1 MRISL
6 VAVAVAAGL
15 FGAGETFPA
24 KARDPAL
31 EEFVRSSSVCGPD
44 EGNARRS
51 AFGRLISGAAAWA
64 QAPAAPADAPPL
76 ISNLGDAH
84 LDITTTSEIAQDYFD
99 QGLRMLHGFNHAEAA
114 RAFRYAQTLD
124 PGCAMCFWG
133 EAFALGPNI
142 NAPMAEADNAA
153 AYTAARKALDLSAG
167 SSPVERALIEATAV
181 RYSRDWP
188 AERAPFDLAFANA
201 MSAAASRFP
210 ENDVVQ
216 VISAEADMDTQPWDY
231 WDAGGRT
238 PKGRIGGAIE
248 KVEAVLARNPGNA
261 AAIHLYI
268 HLVEASTNPWR
279 AEDAAAKL
287 DKVAANAGHL
297 VHMPAHIYYRVGRF
311 QDSINLNIR
320 AAEVDEA
327 YIKSA
332 NASPTYQYGYY
343 THNLH
348 FVLTSAQMG
357 GDARNV
363 IRYADKLDAALP
375 MSMARDVPIA
385 QPIKAAPWFARADYA
400 DPEDVLA
407 MPAPEGG
414 VDFVT
419 ASWRYARSLA
429 HLRAGHLAES
439 RSESAEL
446 SKLSET
452 GDFAALDSTG
462 APSAQLLE
470 IYMRV
475 LEGKQ
480 LMAEKR
486 HAEAIRTLD
495 AAASIQAGVPYMEP
509 PFVYYPTGR
518 TLGAAYVAAGRHAEA
533 EQVFLGV
540 LVANPNDA
548 LAYWGIAEA
557 RKRKGDKAGERGAFA
572 LFENAWLG
580 AKKKVTLATL

>member
-1 MRISL
+1 MRVSL
-6 VAVAVAAGL
+6 GAVAVAAG
-15 FGAGETFPA
+15 FIASVYAIPQSRTDA
-24 KARDPAL
+24 AL
-31 EEFVRSSSVCGPD
+31 EDFIRSSSVCSSS
-44 EGNARRS
+44 EAQARRS
-51 AFGRLISGAAAWA
+51 AFGELISGAAAWA
-64 QAPAAPADAPPL
+64 QTPVKPADAPPL
-76 ISNLGDAH
+76 MSNLGDAH
-84 LDITTTSEIAQDYFD
+84 LDITTSSEVAQDYFD

-124 PGCAMCFWG
+124 PACAMCFWG

-142 NAPMAEADNAA
+142 NAPMAEADNTA
-153 AYTAARKALDLSAG
+153 AYSAARKALELSPGA
-167 SSPVERALIEATAV
+167 SPVELALIEAMAV

-201 MSAAASRFP
+201 MTTAAVRFP
-210 ENDVVQ
+210 ESDVIQ
-216 VISAEADMDTQPWDY
+216 VISAESDMDTQPWDY
-231 WDAGGRT
+231 WEAGGRT
-238 PKGRIGGAIE
+238 PKGRMGGAIE
-248 KVEAVLARNPGNA
+248 KIETVLARNPGNA

-279 AEDAAAKL
+279 AEEAAAKL
-287 DKVAANAGHL
+287 DKIAANAGHL

-311 QDSINLNIR
+311 RDSIELNIR

-327 YIKSA
+327 YIKAA
-332 NASPTYQYGYY
+332 NASPMYQYGYY

-357 GDARNV
+357 GDARNAV
-363 IRYADKLDAALP
+363 LYADRIDAAIP
-375 MSMARDVPIA
+375 MAMAREVAIS
-385 QPIKAAPWFARADYA
+385 QVIKAAPWFARADYA
-400 DPEDVLA
+400 DPNDVLA
-407 MPAPEGG
+407 MPEPEQG

-429 HLRAGHLAES
+429 NLRAGRVAES
-439 RSESAEL
+439 RAESAEL
-446 SKLSET
+446 AKLAET
-452 GDFAALDSTG
+452 GDFEALDSTG

-480 LMAEKR
+480 LLAEKR
-486 HAEAIRTLD
+486 YQEAIATLE
-495 AAASIQAGVPYMEP
+495 AAADIQAAIPYMEP

-518 TLGAAYVAAGRHAEA
+518 TLGAAYVAAGRYAEA

-540 LVANPNDA
+540 LIANPNDA

-557 RKRKGDKAGERGAFA
+557 RKLKGDKAGSRGALA

-580 AKKKVTLATL
+580 QKKKVTLAVL